1 MPTDVFIYSNLPL
14 SCGRDEI
21 EDAVDDVIR
30 GNGEVTGGGSGSSG
44 WNVDVELTSDAD
56 ADQHVAAI
64 VVALRQLG
72 VPDDTY
78 LCVGA
83 DQLRVN
89 VYSRDP

>member
-21 EDAVDDVIR
+21 EDAVDDVMR
-30 GNGEVTGGGSGSSG
+30 GNGEATGGGAATSG
-44 WNVDVELTSDAD
+44 WNVDLELTSEAD

-64 VVALRQLG
+64 VFALRQLG